1 MFVDKPKNANFVLT
15 NKYTQLSTLYHLCVQ
30 KAKLNAHKVYNT
42 LKLLNN
48 TNLESDFYWG
58 GGDHLQ
64 GGSVKVYDEAR
75 QLCMSER
82 MTHLLQKYVEFAAS
96 NLIAFV

>member
-58 GGDHLQ
+58 GGTTCRVDQLKCMVRLASYVWVKEWLTYYKSMLNLQ
-64 GGSVKVYDEAR
+64 
-75 QLCMSER
+75 
-82 MTHLLQKYVEFAAS
+82 HP
-96 NLIAFV
+96 I